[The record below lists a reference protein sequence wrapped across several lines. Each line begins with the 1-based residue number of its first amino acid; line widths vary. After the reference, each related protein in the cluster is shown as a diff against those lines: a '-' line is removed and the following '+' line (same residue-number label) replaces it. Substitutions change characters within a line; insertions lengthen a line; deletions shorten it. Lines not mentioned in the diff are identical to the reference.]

1 MCSNLLATR
10 ILILSR
16 VLVIPCEDT
25 VHYLQSKLSLSQFY
39 TNYSIMAMS
48 TIETGP
54 KLNWTRDNQMYER
67 YRVWKKKVE
76 FIFCSALADSTPK
89 QLVSYLKYWMADQG
103 IPLIEKWESTG
114 KLDYSNAEETP
125 ATEGGRRRILLSGY
139 KVQTYWDLLDEE
151 FKPKG
156 NKLLSI
162 IELWTRSKQG
172 DKPLNQWLTQ
182 VYNLVNI
189 CKYPEDSTDRIIR
202 DVLIVGCNSNHA
214 RDKIIQQGEAVT
226 LNQVI
231 EILQAE
237 ESAYSTMK
245 QIQDCEE
252 KPPASIYYQAYD
264 SRSKKSKNPSNE
276 QNSSSSSP
284 TGSKRKCFRCGEPF
298 SRQHMKECRAQNVTC
313 NGCGI
318 KGHLKKCCKKSG
330 NFPKDSSNQQNN
342 QSPSTG
348 SSRMNFA
355 STLPQTEAEFFDE
368 KGLLKHYNPQVPQ
381 QHTGSMF
388 ILKKVQDPN
397 NAILLS
403 EDGVEIQHNTSTS
416 VSDPDPAPILSPDFP
431 FQEFPLREVV
441 NQSQIDYYS
450 ISDTSDPRE
459 NSNSSRKAAKS
470 TDLPLKSCLAN
481 RSHKELREIKGS
493 AISTAPTQSS
503 RDFNTISI
511 SDNCA
516 TRKSIPGITPRIM
529 TDNPSITTTSPV
541 ETGVTAIQAEIPEEI
556 QVHSSNY
563 RSVIPT
569 DTQALTALQNLISDD
584 FQAKNTHSTQRKGEE
599 TPDTRPDIQDKAF
612 QLIQKIHNQLQQVQ
626 WDLQRLHSLH
636 KYEN

>member
-1 MCSNLLATR
+1 
-10 ILILSR
+10 
-16 VLVIPCEDT
+16 
-25 VHYLQSKLSLSQFY
+25 
-39 TNYSIMAMS
+39 MS
-48 TIETGP
+48 TLESGP
-54 KLNWTRDNQMYER
+54 RLDWTRDNQMYER
-67 YRVWKKKVE
+67 YRIWRKKVE

-89 QLVSYLKYWMADQG
+89 QLVSYLKYWMGDQG

-125 ATEGGRRRILLSGY
+125 ATGGGRRRILSSGY

-214 RDKIIQQGEAVT
+214 RDKIIHQGETIT

-237 ESAYSTMK
+237 ESAYSTMR
-245 QIQDCEE
+245 QIQDYE
-252 KPPASIYYQAYD
+252 KKPTASIHYQSYD
-264 SRSKKSKNPSNE
+264 SRSKKSKAPSNE
-276 QNSSSSSP
+276 QNSSSSPTGS
-284 TGSKRKCFRCGEPF
+284 TGSKRKCFRCGEPLN
-298 SRQHMKECRAQNVTC
+298 RQHMKECRAQNVTC

-330 NFPKDSSNQQNN
+330 NFPKDSNRQNQF
-342 QSPSTG
+342 PSTG
-348 SSRMNFA
+348 SGKMNFA

-368 KGLLKHYNPQVPQ
+368 KGLLKEYRPPVQ
-381 QHTGSMF
+381 QQQQTSGMF
-388 ILKKVQDPN
+388 VLRKIPIASLIP
-397 NAILLS
+397 S
-403 EDGVEIQHNTSTS
+403 S
-416 VSDPDPAPILSPDFP
+416 VSDPAPDPVPTPDFP
-431 FQEFPLREVV
+431 FQEFPLTEVV
-441 NQSQIDYYS
+441 TQSQIDS
-450 ISDTSDPRE
+450 SNISDTSDLRE
-459 NSNSSRKAAKS
+459 TSNSSRKATKS
-470 TDLPLKSCLAN
+470 TDSPLKSGLNN
-481 RSHKELREIKGS
+481 RSHEEMRENRDLTVSDKH
-493 AISTAPTQSS
+493 TQSL
-503 RDFNTISI
+503 RDSSTISI
-511 SDNCA
+511 SDNSA
-516 TRKSIPGITPRIM
+516 TRESIPGIIPGIM
-529 TDNPSITTTSPV
+529 TDTPSIPTTFSV
-541 ETGVTAIQAEIPEEI
+541 ETDVTEIPEEEI
-556 QVHSSNY
+556 QIHSNNY

-569 DTQALTALQNLISDD
+569 DIQALTALQSLVSDD

-599 TPDTRPDIQDKAF
+599 TPDTCSDIQDEAF
-612 QLIQKIHNQLQQVQ
+612 QLIQKIQNQLQQVQ

-636 KYEN
+636 KYKN

>member
-1 MCSNLLATR
+1 
-10 ILILSR
+10 
-16 VLVIPCEDT
+16 
-25 VHYLQSKLSLSQFY
+25 
-39 TNYSIMAMS
+39 MAMS
-48 TIETGP
+48 TLESGP
-54 KLNWTRDNQMYER
+54 KLDWTRDNQMYER
-67 YRVWKKKVE
+67 YRIWRKKVE

-89 QLVSYLKYWMADQG
+89 QLVSYLKYWMGDQG

-125 ATEGGRRRILLSGY
+125 ATEGGRRRILSSGY

-214 RDKIIQQGEAVT
+214 RDKIIRQGETIT

-237 ESAYSTMK
+237 ESAYSTMR
-245 QIQDCEE
+245 QIQDYE
-252 KPPASIYYQAYD
+252 KKPTASIHYQSYD
-264 SRSKKSKNPSNE
+264 SRSKKSKTPNE
-276 QNSSSSSP
+276 QNSSSS
-284 TGSKRKCFRCGEPF
+284 TGSTESKRQCFRCGEPF
-298 SRQHMKECRAQNVTC
+298 SKKHMKECRAQNVTC

-330 NFPKDSSNQQNN
+330 NFPKDSSNRQK
-342 QSPSTG
+342 QSSSTDPG
-348 SSRMNFA
+348 RINFA

-368 KGLLKHYNPQVPQ
+368 KGLLKEYRPPVQQ

-388 ILKKVQDPN
+388 VLKKIQDPN

-403 EDGVEIQHNTSTS
+403 EDGEEIQHKTSTS
-416 VSDPDPAPILSPDFP
+416 VPDPVPTPDFP
-431 FQEFPLREVV
+431 FQEFPLTEAVT
-441 NQSQIDYYS
+441 QSQVDSSS

-459 NSNSSRKAAKS
+459 TSNSSRKATKS
-470 TDLPLKSCLAN
+470 TDLPLKSGLNN
-481 RSHKELREIKGS
+481 RS
-493 AISTAPTQSS
+493 
-503 RDFNTISI
+503 
-511 SDNCA
+511 
-516 TRKSIPGITPRIM
+516 TRRNDK
-529 TDNPSITTTSPV
+529 
-541 ETGVTAIQAEIPEEI
+541 IQ
-556 QVHSSNY
+556 
-563 RSVIPT
+563 RSHHI
-569 DTQALTALQNLISDD
+569 
-584 FQAKNTHSTQRKGEE
+584 R
-599 TPDTRPDIQDKAF
+599 
-612 QLIQKIHNQLQQVQ
+612 
-626 WDLQRLHSLH
+626 
-636 KYEN
+636 

>member
-1 MCSNLLATR
+1 
-10 ILILSR
+10 
-16 VLVIPCEDT
+16 
-25 VHYLQSKLSLSQFY
+25 
-39 TNYSIMAMS
+39 MS
-48 TIETGP
+48 TLESGP
-54 KLNWTRDNQMYER
+54 KLDWTRDNQMYER
-67 YRVWKKKVE
+67 YRIWRKKVE

-89 QLVSYLKYWMADQG
+89 QLVSYLKYWMGDQG

-125 ATEGGRRRILLSGY
+125 ATENGRRKILSSGY

-189 CKYPEDSTDRIIR
+189 ICKYPEDSTDRIIR

-214 RDKIIQQGEAVT
+214 RDKIIRQGEAVT

-231 EILQAE
+231 EILQTE
-237 ESAYSTMK
+237 ESAHSTMQ
-245 QIQDCEE
+245 QIQGYD
-252 KPPASIYYQAYD
+252 KKSTGSIYYQSYE
-264 SRSKKSKNPSNE
+264 SRSKKSKTSSNE
-276 QNSSSSSP
+276 QNSSSSTGS

-330 NFPKDSSNQQNN
+330 NFPKDDSNRQKQSS
-342 QSPSTG
+342 STDPSK
-348 SSRMNFA
+348 MNFA

-368 KGLLKHYNPQVPQ
+368 KGLLKEYNPQQ
-381 QHTGSMF
+381 QQQQYQHTGSMF

-403 EDGVEIQHNTSTS
+403 EDGVEIQHSA
-416 VSDPDPAPILSPDFP
+416 SDPDPAPSPDFP
-431 FQEFPLREVV
+431 FQEFPLTEVV
-441 NQSQIDYYS
+441 SQSQIDISS
-450 ISDTSDPRE
+450 ISDMSDPRE
-459 NSNSSRKAAKS
+459 TSNSSRKATKS
-470 TDLPLKSCLAN
+470 TDLPLKSGLN
-481 RSHKELREIKGS
+481 SSSHEEMTEYRDLTVSDKH
-493 AISTAPTQSS
+493 TQSS
-503 RDFNTISI
+503 RDSSTISI
-511 SDNCA
+511 SDNSA
-516 TRKSIPGITPRIM
+516 TRESIPGIISRIM
-529 TDNPSITTTSPV
+529 TDTPTTFPV
-541 ETGVTAIQAEIPEEI
+541 ETDVTAIPSEIPEEV
-556 QVHSSNY
+556 QMHSSNY
-563 RSVIPT
+563 NYSMPT
-569 DTQALTALQNLISDD
+569 DIQALTVLQGLVSDD

-599 TPDTRPDIQDKAF
+599 TPDTRSIQRKGEDETF

-636 KYEN
+636 KYKN

>member
-1 MCSNLLATR
+1 
-10 ILILSR
+10 
-16 VLVIPCEDT
+16 
-25 VHYLQSKLSLSQFY
+25 
-39 TNYSIMAMS
+39 MS
-48 TIETGP
+48 TLETGP
-54 KLNWTRDNQMYER
+54 KLDWTRDNQMYER
-67 YRVWKKKVE
+67 YRIWKKKVE

-89 QLVSYLKYWMADQG
+89 QLVSYLKYWMGDQG

-125 ATEGGRRRILLSGY
+125 ATDGDRKRILLSGY

-172 DKPLNQWLTQ
+172 DKSLNQWLTQ
-182 VYNLVNI
+182 VYNLVNV
-189 CKYPEDSTDRIIR
+189 CKYPENSTDRIIR

-231 EILQAE
+231 EILQTE
-237 ESAYSTMK
+237 ESTHSTMQ
-245 QIQDCEE
+245 QIQDYQK
-252 KPPASIYYQAYD
+252 KPPAAINYQSYD
-264 SRSKKSKNPSNE
+264 SRSKKSKAPSNE

-330 NFPKDSSNQQNN
+330 NFPKDDSNRQKQSS
-342 QSPSTG
+342 STDPG
-348 SSRMNFA
+348 RMNFA

-368 KGLLKHYNPQVPQ
+368 KGLLKEYNPQVPQ
-381 QHTGSMF
+381 QQQQQYQHTGSMF
-388 ILKKVQDPN
+388 VLKKIQDPN

-403 EDGVEIQHNTSTS
+403 EDGVEIQHS
-416 VSDPDPAPILSPDFP
+416 VSDPDPAPSPDFP
-431 FQEFPLREVV
+431 FQEFPLTEVV
-441 NQSQIDYYS
+441 TQSQIDSSS

-459 NSNSSRKAAKS
+459 TSNSSRKATKS
-470 TDLPLKSCLAN
+470 TDLPLKSGLN
-481 RSHKELREIKGS
+481 SSSDEEMRESRDLTVSEKHI
-493 AISTAPTQSS
+493 QSS
-503 RDFNTISI
+503 RDFSTISI
-511 SDNCA
+511 SDNSA
-516 TRKSIPGITPRIM
+516 TRESIPGITPRIM
-529 TDNPSITTTSPV
+529 TDTPSIPTTFSV
-541 ETGVTAIQAEIPEEI
+541 ETDVTEITEEI
-556 QVHSSNY
+556 QAQSN
-563 RSVIPT
+563 RFAIPT
-569 DTQALTALQNLISDD
+569 DIQALTALQSLVSDD
-584 FQAKNTHSTQRKGEE
+584 FPKNTDSTQRKGEK
-599 TPDTRPDIQDKAF
+599 TPDTRSTQRKGEDETF

-636 KYEN
+636 KYKN